1 MTTITT
7 LLQSVEN
14 ARTAFITEA
23 SGLTHAQAS
32 YQPDPTSWSIVEI
45 VEHIVRAEQSGI
57 SGLWK
62 AFDGLQRGE
71 PVWEGDPIHHGLS
84 VEEIVDKTW
93 QPKEVVPPIAA
104 PQWGGS
110 IAFWLAMLK
119 AQRSMLA
126 DLGQALAGHDLKR
139 IVYPHP
145 ISGPMDA
152 KQRLEFLRFHLERHQ
167 AQIQAVKA
175 SAGYPT

>member
-1 MTTITT
+1 
-7 LLQSVEN
+7 
-14 ARTAFITEA
+14 
-23 SGLTHAQAS
+23 
-32 YQPDPTSWSIVEI
+32 
-45 VEHIVRAEQSGI
+45 
-57 SGLWK
+57 
-62 AFDGLQRGE
+62 
-71 PVWEGDPIHHGLS
+71 
-84 VEEIVDKTW
+84 
-93 QPKEVVPPIAA
+93 
-104 PQWGGS
+104 
-110 IAFWLAMLK
+110 MLK

-126 DLGQALAGHDLKR
+126 DLGQTLAGHDLEG